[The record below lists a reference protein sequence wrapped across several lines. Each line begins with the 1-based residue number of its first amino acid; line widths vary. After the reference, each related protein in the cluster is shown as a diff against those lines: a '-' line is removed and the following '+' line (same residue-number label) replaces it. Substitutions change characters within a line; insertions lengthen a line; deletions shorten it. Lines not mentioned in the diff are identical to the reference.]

1 MDQILKY
8 INEMAK
14 KTKVCGNCGQG
25 MTGNH
30 YYRNQQTFC
39 KKAALERAK
48 TQGLNPTNNVSFP
61 ATEEE
66 VTLNK
71 SQSQAIVPSETLKKM
86 RKTTKEPMIAPNQTD
101 GVIDSV
107 VGPISKEQLE
117 EWLDDVGFDLGSLK
131 YTIKNGKINIQG
143 NFYLDDEEI
152 THIPVPFGTVSGSFQ
167 ANIETLKSFENF
179 PELILG
185 NLYAYDTNIESFEG
199 LHTEVAGG
207 VDFTMNEKL
216 TDWVGIYKHLI
227 IVGDKIKFDVD
238 FVKRGGLGILLIK
251 GVQEVSSGNS
261 EVDAIFNKYLK
272 GDRNVLDCQEELID
286 AGFAHLART

>member
-14 KTKVCGNCGQG
+14 KATVCGNCGQK

-30 YYRNQQTFC
+30 YYRNKKTFC
-39 KKAALERAK
+39 KKSALEQAK
-48 TQGLNPTNNVSFP
+48 TQGLNPTNNVSVP
-61 ATEEE
+61 ATEAQLD
-66 VTLNK
+66 VALSSKAT
-71 SQSQAIVPSETLKKM
+71 ETLKKM
-86 RKTTKEPMIAPNQTD
+86 RKATTSEPMIAPNQTD

-107 VGPISKEQLE
+107 VGPITKEQLE
-117 EWLDDVGFDLGSLK
+117 EWLDDVGYDLGTLK
-131 YTIKNGKINIQG
+131 YTIENGKINTQG
-143 NFYLDDEEI
+143 AFYLDDEEI

-179 PELILG
+179 PELIKG
-185 NLYAYDTNIESFEG
+185 NLYAYDTDIDSFDG
-199 LHTEVAGG
+199 LHTEVDGG

-227 IVGDKIKFDVD
+227 RISDRLKFDVD
-238 FVKRGGLGILLIK
+238 YIERGGLGILLIK
-251 GVQEVSSGNS
+251 EVQEISSGNS
-261 EVDAIFNKYLK
+261 DVDDIFNKYLK

-286 AGFAHLART
+286 AGFARLART